1 MRKSYFLMFKSWLH
15 HHFFFT
21 WCTPRFQCWSCII
34 LWFPVQLSTLY
45 RRLQHVFSERVSL
58 SLSHLAGLKIS
69 PDATILMRM
78 LTSMFYN
85 AYILRQW
92 MNPKEISSVSTKPDI
107 LPPSS
112 KTQQCIVKQEICIL
126 RKKKIIQWMC
136 CTLTN
141 VSKRPKLLAEIC
153 LSLSLPW
160 QIYLIDRIIL
170 VGRLLH
176 SDDVC
181 VNYYVFVLLHQCSTN
196 RCIKYTKSQDT
207 QVVSGNVIEEV
218 NSLTDYKK
226 YSHFL
231 LDRLL

>member
-1 MRKSYFLMFKSWLH
+1 MILPNTNKQEQKRIFIFVVVIVNWDVTNVKTNVNKISIEHVKIDTMIQNMRKSYFLMFKSWWH

-112 KTQQCIVKQEICIL
+112 KTQQCIVKQVICIL

-141 VSKRPKLLAEIC
+141 VCE
-153 LSLSLPW
+153 
-160 QIYLIDRIIL
+160 
-170 VGRLLH
+170 
-176 SDDVC
+176 
-181 VNYYVFVLLHQCSTN
+181 
-196 RCIKYTKSQDT
+196 
-207 QVVSGNVIEEV
+207 
-218 NSLTDYKK
+218 
-226 YSHFL
+226 
-231 LDRLL
+231 